1 MLSIMNQRSSDKPER
16 PDGNAED
23 VLDSSSADATGGER
37 GPWVPL
43 VLMPLLMVM
52 AFVLV
57 IVLFGWLGVAGDD
70 PGELVARLQRA
81 DRTGFRDAVTLV
93 QMLREPAGE
102 HLRRDERLARELA
115 RLLQDELAAG
125 RMDDD
130 RIQLRSFLCRALGE
144 FERDEVL
151 SPLLAAAETERDV
164 REIDVRRSALEAIAQ
179 FVAGRPPVSAT
190 VDDRLR
196 QSLLAASHRS
206 ASDEAT
212 EAARD
217 ALRATAAFALG
228 VLDHPEAHDRLVV
241 LLDDLSV
248 DVRYNAAAGLAR
260 WGRAEA
266 APVLLEMLDGQ
277 DASRRDVRATARQR
291 QWRRQI
297 VTRSALRS
305 VELLWAAE
313 ASLDWD
319 PLRAAVERLTRDPD
333 DLNIRHQARRTMQAL
348 EAAVPAG
355 YDD

>member
-1 MLSIMNQRSSDKPER
+1 MSQRSSDKPEGSN
-16 PDGNAED
+16 GNAAA
-23 VLDSSSADATGGER
+23 VLDRSSAEAGGGR
-37 GPWVPL
+37 VPWVPL
-43 VLMPLLMVM
+43 VLMPLLMVT

-70 PGELVARLQRA
+70 PAELVARLQRA

-102 HLRRDERLARELA
+102 HLRRDQRLARELA

-125 RMDDD
+125 RMDAD

-151 SPLLAAAETERDV
+151 GPLLEAAGTERDV

-179 FVAGRPPVSAT
+179 FVADRPRASAT
-190 VDDRLR
+190 VDDRLL
-196 QSLLAASHRS
+196 QTLLAASYRP
-206 ASDEAT
+206 ASDEAPQ
-212 EAARD
+212 AARD
-217 ALRATAAFALG
+217 AQRATAAFALG
-228 VLDHPEAHDRLVV
+228 VLDHPEAHARLVV
-241 LLDDLSV
+241 LLDDLSE

-260 WGRAEA
+260 WGRAES

-277 DASRRDVRATARQR
+277 QASLLDVQANPRQR
-291 QWRRQI
+291 RWRRQI
-297 VTRSALRS
+297 VARSALRS

-319 PLRAAVERLTRDPD
+319 PLRAAVQRLARDPH
-333 DLNIRHQARRTMQAL
+333 DLNIQHQARRTMQAL
-348 EAAVPAG
+348 EASVRAD
-355 YDD
+355 YND

>member
-1 MLSIMNQRSSDKPER
+1 MSHRSSDKPEG
-16 PDGNAED
+16 PDGSAED
-23 VLDSSSADATGGER
+23 VLDRSSAEAAVDGR

-43 VLMPLLMVM
+43 VLLPLLMVT

-70 PGELVARLQRA
+70 PAELVARLQRA

-102 HLRRDERLARELA
+102 HLRRDQQLARELA

-125 RMDDD
+125 RMDAD

-151 SPLLAAAETERDV
+151 SPLLEAAHTERDV

-179 FVAGRPPVSAT
+179 FVADRPPASSA
-190 VDDRLR
+190 VDDRLL
-196 QSLLAASHRS
+196 QTLLAASYRP

-212 EAARD
+212 QAARD

-228 VLDHPEAHDRLVV
+228 VLDRPQAHDRLVV
-241 LLDDLSV
+241 LLDDLSE

-277 DASRRDVRATARQR
+277 DASLMDVPATPRQR

-319 PLRAAVERLTRDPD
+319 PLRAAVERLTHDRD
-333 DLNIRHQARRTMQAL
+333 DLNIQHQARSTMQAL
-348 EAAVPAG
+348 EAAKPAG